1 MALSDLLKRVQEL
14 QAKKVQVGWFESS
27 QYSDGTPVA
36 EVAIMQEFG
45 TKTAPAR
52 PFMRPTVAN
61 EKSNWADKIAPD
73 VKNVVN
79 GSESVSDL
87 YTKAG
92 VIIEGDVVHTIA
104 SITSPPLTDTTLLLR
119 KWRQEG
125 RKITGATVGEA
136 HAALNSD
143 NPPSLST
150 NTKPLNDTGYMVAT
164 LTHEIVKS

>member
-14 QAKKVQVGWFESS
+14 SAKKVQIGWFPSS
-27 QYSDGTPVA
+27 EYEDGTKVA

-61 EKSNWADKIAPD
+61 EQGNWGDKIAPD
-73 VKNVVN
+73 VKDVIH
-79 GSESVSDL
+79 GEESVNDL
-87 YTKAG
+87 YSKAG
-92 VIIEGDVVHTIA
+92 IIIEGDVINTIA

-136 HAALNSD
+136 HAAVNSD

-150 NTKPLNDTGYMVAT
+150 NTKPLNDTGYMIST
-164 LTHEIVKS
+164 LTHEVVKS

>member
-14 QAKKVQVGWFESS
+14 QSKKVQVGWFESS
-27 QYSDGTPVA
+27 QYEDGTPVA

-61 EKSNWADKIAPD
+61 EKSEWGGVASGI
-73 VKNVVN
+73 VKNVVS
-79 GSESVSDL
+79 GSVSVDDL
-87 YTKAG
+87 YQTVG
-92 VIIEGDVVHTIA
+92 GLMEGDIVKTIA
-104 SITSPPLTDTTLLLR
+104 SISEPPLTDTTLLLR

-136 HAALNSD
+136 HSALNSE

-150 NTKPLNDTGYMVAT
+150 NTKPLNDTGLMVGT
-164 LTHEIVKS
+164 VTHEIVKS